1 MALSAYAFWEVRSLG
16 SDNNSGGFD
25 PNATMKSTLSSSNGT
40 SSTPTVTASD
50 YTFVSADVGYH
61 LYIKSGTNWTP
72 GWYLITSVSAGN
84 ATVNATGGQ
93 FIKANSIMSSS
104 NGIGSTDNLS
114 SGTWAIDYSQNN
126 SARISF
132 TDLYLNSTTTC
143 SSVLNPITSAM
154 IGNTIRIISGTGFTA
169 SIYVINSTSGTIAT
183 LDRAAGTSL
192 SSGGVANLGGAFATI
207 YTGLISAIYVG
218 SYNIVYIKADGVYEV
233 SGTTISFG
241 GGSAPHFV
249 GYGTYRT
256 DKVRPQVSLISP
268 NTSLLR
274 RWDGTYTRMSNIEID
289 GNSNGTTYGF
299 AFTNNQPYSTMTNCV
314 FKNMTGNYGSGI
326 QSRFCVHDNSGIA
339 GGVLDYCIFTNKLDN
354 GAIAGNI
361 SIFSNS
367 IVYRNYQNRF
377 TWQNSDQ
384 ISVGMIKNNLIHQ
397 FLGPSGGGHFAGTY
411 NNCSGSVPSAN
422 EATTFVMNNIVSEIT
437 GHTVYTVCGAAPQ
450 PFLFDSNALFANTAS
465 IGTTAYNSYNG
476 DKYLG
481 VNDIILTK
489 SPFKNALAGDFTLN
503 DDIGGGK
510 EVRYDATPLILQDT
524 NTKQN
529 KDIGPFQSK
538 NPPLRVNMNG
548 GMRG

>member
-25 PNATMKSTLSSSNGT
+25 PNATMKSTLSCSDGT

-50 YTFVSADVGYH
+50 YTFVSQDVGYY

-169 SIYVINSTSGTIAT
+169 SIYVIKSTSGTIAT

-207 YTGLISAIYVG
+207 YTGLTSAIYVG

-233 SGTTISFG
+233 SGTTISYG

-289 GNSNGTTYGF
+289 GNNNRLTYGF
-299 AFTNNQPYSTMTNCV
+299 AFTNNQANSTLTNCV

-326 QSRFCVHDNSGIA
+326 QSRFCVHDNCGGA
-339 GGVLDYCIFTNKLDN
+339 GSINDYCIFTNKLDY
-354 GAIAGNI
+354 NI
-361 SIFSNS
+361 IFSNIHLFSNS
-367 IVYRNYQNRF
+367 IVYRNFISNDF
-377 TWQNSDQ
+377 SWQNSDQ
-384 ISVGMIKNNLIHQ
+384 ISYGMIKNNIIHQ
-397 FLGPSGGGHFAGTY
+397 LYSSSAGHFLATY
-411 NNCSGSVPSAN
+411 NNCAGTLPSQN
-422 EATTFVMNNIVSEIT
+422 EATTFVLNNIVSDIR
-437 GHTVYTVCGAAPQ
+437 GATVRVICGAAPQ
-450 PFLFDSNALFANTAS
+450 PFLFDTNAYFANAGGV
-465 IGTTAYNSYNG
+465 GTTYYNSYSG
-476 DKYLG
+476 DKFLG

-489 SPFKNALAGDFTLN
+489 SPFRNALAGDFTLN

-510 EVRYDATPLILQDT
+510 EVRYDATPLTLQDT

-538 NPPLRVNMNG
+538 NPPLRVNMSG